1 MSERPEERL
10 LAPPPTSEDAD
21 RDLSRIASALERIA
35 VAAEQLVADK
45 RRGRGRGIDRSE
57 SIEVSDTDRAFA
69 RKVARELGL
78 VVVPK

>member
-10 LAPPPTSEDAD
+10 LASPPASEDAD
-21 RDLSRIASALERIA
+21 RDLSRIANALERIA
-35 VAAEQLVADK
+35 LAAEQLVANK
-45 RRGRGRGIDRSE
+45 QRGRGRGADRSE